1 MSSKHFL
8 AMAAILAATNA
19 FGQQFRGTITGTVSD
34 AQQAVV
40 PNVGLIVTHIDTG
53 SKYESIS
60 GATGQYTIPFL
71 QPGAYRLEAQAD
83 GFKRYIREPL
93 QVSANQQ
100 VSLDIVLEIGQV
112 VDTVTI
118 SAEAPVLVT
127 STASSGQ
134 VITQKQI
141 ANMPMNG
148 RTPLVLAQ
156 LAFGVV
162 PDSDPRFTRP
172 FDNSG
177 PSGFSMGGAPSRSN
191 ELLMDGSPDTTR
203 NRRVAYNPPVDS
215 VDEVKVETFQAD
227 AAYGNTG
234 GGTVNVVMKGGTNAL
249 HGNAYNFNQVSKL
262 TATDFFVN
270 RAGGKK
276 NNLVFN
282 QWGINAGGP
291 VLIPKLLDGRNRVFW
306 YFAYEGIKDRI
317 PEPLTTTVP
326 TDAQRNGD
334 FSALLNAGANYA
346 IYDPTTGRREGS
358 RIRRDAFPGNVIPAS
373 RLSSIARNYLQFYPQ
388 ANQPG
393 RIDGQDNYLV
403 NTNRGDNFNNE
414 LGRLD
419 FNISERHKMFWNF
432 RHNERLEF
440 RGNSFQNIATGNN
453 LVRINW
459 GSTLDDVYTFS
470 PTVVL
475 NTRLNWT
482 RFTEGG
488 FRPSL
493 GFDQTSLGFPG
504 SLASVSTQAVLPLVD
519 LNRYND
525 LGTSGTGNTPFDNF
539 QIFSSLTKIAGAHSL
554 KVGADLRLLRESSP
568 NFGNSSGAYTF
579 RENWTRGPLDNSPV
593 APLGQDLAAFMLGMP
608 TGGSYDVGAFR
619 TNQAGY
625 VSFYVQDDW
634 KFSRALTLNL
644 GLRYEKELPTTERFD
659 RQVVGFDPGAQL
671 ALSAAARTAYARNP
685 VAGLP
690 ASQFNPTGGIVYAGS
705 GNRGVTNTSHLI
717 SPRFGLAYGLN
728 SKTVIRGGG
737 GLFYFTEGLIASQQ
751 PGYFQRTPLVASL
764 DGFLTPA
771 ATLSNPFPNGV
782 LQPDGNSNGVN
793 TFLGQG
799 VRFYNPDLS
808 NPYSIRWSFSVQ
820 REVSRNTVL
829 ELGYMGNRA
838 VRLTGG
844 RNLNWTPR
852 ELLSTSA
859 TRDQATID
867 RLTAQ
872 VTNPFQGLIP
882 GTSLNGSRVAAAQL
896 FRAFPQFPGDG
907 GVAIDSNNFGSSYF
921 HLFQTR
927 FERRLAAG
935 VQFVFNYQFSKLIER
950 RNFLNDSD
958 FAPEKRIANEDRP
971 HRLIFSGLYELPFG
985 KGKPLAADVGP
996 GLSRLV
1002 SGWTL
1007 NAIYAVTSGD
1017 PVEWGNMIYLGGPLN
1032 WDARNVDNVFDTT
1045 RFVTDA
1051 RQQLDQ
1057 NIRTFN
1063 TRFAGY
1069 RQAKTNNL
1077 DLSVI
1082 KDTQLTEKLKLQY
1095 RCEFFN
1101 SMNHPAFR
1109 APNLA
1114 ATNRNFGRITAQAN
1128 LPRVIQMALKLVW

>member
-1 MSSKHFL
+1 MSSRRILVF
-8 AMAAILAATNA
+8 AAVLVTAAHA
-19 FGQQFRGTITGTVSD
+19 QQFRGTITGSVTD
-34 AQQAVV
+34 AQQALV
-40 PNVGLIVTHIDTG
+40 PDVPIVVTHIETG
-53 SKYESIS
+53 SKYESVSS
-60 GATGQYTIPFL
+60 GTGQYTIPFL
-71 QPGAYRLEAQAD
+71 QPGAYRLEAQVD
-83 GFKRYIREPL
+83 GFKRYVREPI

-112 VDTVTI
+112 ADTVTV

-191 ELLMDGSPDTTR
+191 ELLIDGSPDTTR

-215 VDEVKVETFQAD
+215 VEEVKVETFQAD

-234 GGTVNVVMKGGTNAL
+234 GGTVNVVMKGGTNTL

-262 TATDFFVN
+262 AATDFFVN
-270 RAGGKK
+270 RAGNKK

-282 QWGINAGGP
+282 QWGVNAGGP
-291 VLIPKLLDGRNRVFW
+291 VWIPKLLDGRNRVFW

-326 TDAQRNGD
+326 TDGQRNGD
-334 FSALLNAGANYA
+334 FSALLNAGSNYA
-346 IYDPTTGRREGS
+346 IYDPLTGRREGS
-358 RIRRDAFPGNVIPAS
+358 RVRRDAFPGNVIPAS
-373 RLSSIARNYLQFYPQ
+373 RLSPIARNYLQFYPT
-388 ANQPG
+388 ANQTG
-393 RIDGQDNYLV
+393 RVDGQDNYLV

-419 FNISERHKMFWNF
+419 FNISDRHKLFWNF

-493 GFDQTSLGFPG
+493 GFDQTSLGFPS
-504 SLASVSTQAVLPLVD
+504 SLAAVSTQAVLPLVD
-519 LNRYND
+519 LNRFND

-539 QIFSSLTKIAGAHSL
+539 QIYTSLTKITGAHSL
-554 KVGADLRLLRESSP
+554 KMGADLRLLRESSP
-568 NFGNSSGAYTF
+568 NFGNSSGSYTF
-579 RENWTRGPLDNSPV
+579 RENWTRGPLDNSPT
-593 APLGQDLAAFMLGMP
+593 APLGQDLAAFMLGLP
-608 TGGSYDVGAFR
+608 TGGAYDVGSFR

-625 VSFYVQDDW
+625 VSLFLQDDW
-634 KFSRALTLNL
+634 RASRSLTLNL
-644 GLRYEKELPTTERFD
+644 GLRYEKELPTTERFN

-671 ALSAAARTAYARNP
+671 GLTGAAQAAYARNP

-690 ASQFNPTGGIVYAGS
+690 ASQFNPTGGIVYASS
-705 GNRGVTNTSHLI
+705 GRRAITETSHLL
-717 SPRFGLAYGLN
+717 SPRIGMAWSAN
-728 SKTVIRGGG
+728 NKTVVRAGG

-771 ATLSNPFPNGV
+771 ATLGNPFPNGV

-799 VRFYNPDLS
+799 VRFYNPKVN
-808 NPYSIRWSFSVQ
+808 NPYSIRWNVSVQ
-820 REVSRNTVL
+820 RELSANTVV
-829 ELGYMGNRA
+829 EVGYMGNHG
-838 VRLTGG
+838 VRLTGT

-859 TRDQATID
+859 ARDQATID

-872 VTNPFQGLIP
+872 VPNPFQGLIP
-882 GTSLNGSRVAAAQL
+882 GTSLDGSRVASAQL

-907 GVAIDSNNFGSSYF
+907 GVITDSNNFGGSFY
-921 HLFQTR
+921 HMVQTR
-927 FERRLAAG
+927 FERRLASG

-950 RNFLNDSD
+950 RNFLNESD

-985 KGKPLAADVGP
+985 KGKPFAADAGPLVG
-996 GLSRLV
+996 RLV
-1002 SGWTL
+1002 SGWTV

-1017 PVEWGNMIYLGGPLN
+1017 PVEWGNLIYLGGPLN
-1032 WDARNVDNVFDTT
+1032 WDSRNVDNVFDTT
-1045 RFVTDA
+1045 RFNTDA

-1057 NIRTFN
+1057 NIRTFS
-1063 TRFAGY
+1063 TRFSGY
-1069 RQAKTNNL
+1069 RQAATNNV
-1077 DLSVI
+1077 DFSVI
-1082 KDTQLTEKLKLQY
+1082 KDTSITEKVRLQY

-1101 SMNHPAFR
+1101 SLNHPAFR
-1109 APNLA
+1109 APNLS
-1114 ATNRNFGRITAQAN
+1114 ATNRNFGKITAQAN
-1128 LPRVIQMALKLVW
+1128 LPRIVQMALKLVW